1 MTKASVANRSVD
13 VTTVVVDEGSSQIKA
28 VWVEDN
34 AIHTAMIK
42 SRAQHGIMETY
53 DGTGISDDVY
63 ETEGT
68 SITVGDRVMEP
79 TSTTS
84 DRYQTS
90 NENRVLTHHIL
101 RTAGF
106 GNQPIDLIVTL
117 PVDTFFREASKKD
130 IKKQHMMKPVTHTNG
145 LPLAI
150 INSVRVAPEAAPVL
164 DSLCLNDHGEF
175 IEEFDDVQRVMI
187 VDIGGTTTDIT
198 VVTGDNSVEK
208 RLSVKLG
215 VFNIAR
221 NLKQAIQ
228 QDPAIKAIDPSMN
241 AIDVAL
247 HSKTFRG
254 KTDVSQH
261 IQQACSP
268 VIDRLLSEMNTVVED
283 PEDLD
288 FICYVGGGAHLLQ
301 ASLSSAYGGKTIV
314 HPNPEFAVALG
325 LIKNELSQ
333 SLTEQ
338 E

>member
-1 MTKASVANRSVD
+1 MTAAVQPIDAI
-13 VTTVVVDEGSSQIKA
+13 TVVVDEGSSQIKA
-28 VWVEDN
+28 VWIEDN
-34 AIHTAMIK
+34 AIHTIMIK

-68 SITVGDRVMEP
+68 SITVGDRVLEP

-84 DRYQTS
+84 DHYQTS
-90 NENRVLTHHIL
+90 NENRVLTHQIL

-106 GNQPIDLIVTL
+106 GGKPVDLIVTL
-117 PVDTFFREASKKD
+117 PVDTFFREASKKEE
-130 IKKQHMMKPVTHTNG
+130 KKQHMFTPVTHTNG
-145 LPLAI
+145 KPLAI

-164 DSLCLNDHGEF
+164 DSLCLNDQGEF
-175 IEEFDDVQRVMI
+175 IEEYDNVQRVMI

-208 RLSVKLG
+208 RLSVKKG
-215 VFNIAR
+215 VFNIAKS
-221 NLKQAIQ
+221 LKEAIQ
-228 QDPAIKAIDPSMN
+228 KDPAIKAIDPSMN

-247 HSKTFRG
+247 HTGQFRG
-254 KTDVSQH
+254 QTDVSRH
-261 IQQACSP
+261 IKQACKP

-283 PEDLD
+283 PADLD
-288 FICYVGGGAHLLQ
+288 FVCYVGGGAHLL
-301 ASLSSAYGGKTIV
+301 ADELSSKYGGKTIT

-333 SLTEQ
+333 LLTE
-338 E
+338 